1 VLPLARGAKVALLGS
16 ACHAG
21 FFAAQWPWD
30 AGDYYMIGGS
40 GAVKSGSDDQWTI
53 LRGLQAGA
61 SAGEIGSLIRMI
73 ASLIRMI
80 ASLIRMIASLIRCE
94 RGRDWV
100 APRRR

>member
-30 AGDYYMIGGS
+30 AGDYYMVGGS
-40 GAVKSGSDDQWTI
+40 GAVKSGSGDQWTI

-61 SAGEIGSLIRMI
+61 SAGEIGSLRVEGKDDVDAAI
-73 ASLIRMI
+73 AAVENEECICR
-80 ASLIRMIASLIRCE
+80 E
-94 RGRDWV
+94 YHTKGV
-100 APRRR
+100 